1 MSVCS
6 GSLRVHW
13 GLCVWVG
20 SKIMFE
26 QVHYPISTAFR
37 QKKNNG
43 RKKIISNRRSRNLGI
58 GFGNGA
64 NLGKWTLPKNLVEMD
79 C

>member
-20 SKIMFE
+20 SKIMFK

-37 QKKNNG
+37 QKKKY
-43 RKKIISNRRSRNLGI
+43 KKIMVEKKLSQIDAVGI
-58 GFGNGA
+58 
-64 NLGKWTLPKNLVEMD
+64 
-79 C
+79 